1 MPRYIKLYPAGD
13 MKLKSSLFREVMGSF
28 ANQGSL
34 SMAGYGELGFIKLAA
49 FQELKPGLLKEA
61 YLRRKS

>member
-1 MPRYIKLYPAGD
+1 VD
-13 MKLKSSLFREVMGSF
+13 MKLKNSLFREVMGGF

-34 SMAGYGELGFIKLAA
+34 SMAGYGELEFIKLVV

-61 YLRRKS
+61 YLRR

>member
-1 MPRYIKLYPAGD
+1 MPRHIKLYPAVD
-13 MKLKSSLFREVMGSF
+13 MKLKNSLFREVMGGF

-34 SMAGYGELGFIKLAA
+34 SMAGYGELEFIKLVV

-61 YLRRKS
+61 YLRR

>member
-28 ANQGSL
+28 ANQGCL

-49 FQELKPGLLKEA
+49 FQELKPGLLNEA